1 MLSYNCKEGDNPE
14 GLPVVILILV
24 SGQLSGEVEV
34 KCEHVTFV
42 VVIIIICNVGS
53 LVSGFLHRIFLSMS
67 DKIVGPFVDV
77 IEKNGGH
84 VSIVKFK
91 KLSW

>member
-42 VVIIIICNVGS
+42 VVIIFATS
-53 LVSGFLHRIFLSMS
+53 DLWFLVSSTAFS
-67 DKIVGPFVDV
+67 
-77 IEKNGGH
+77 
-84 VSIVKFK
+84 
-91 KLSW
+91 